1 MYALNGCN
9 VYNGILGVASDAA
22 GILLHKFN

>member
-9 VYNGILGVASDAA
+9 VYNGILGVANDAA
-22 GILLHKFN
+22 GTLLHKSN